1 MTTSFLCSTRRL
13 AFSITISATWT
24 WRLAGSS
31 KVEEMTSPFTERCMS
46 VTSSGRSSISST
58 IRNTSGW
65 LSVIALAMFCR
76 STVLP
81 VRGGAT
87 ISARWPLPCGAMMSI
102 TRADLSLIGRIGAV
116 ERQLLV
122 GIERRQIV
130 EIDAVADRFGIVE
143 IDLGDAGQSEIALA
157 VLGPADLALDGV
169 AGAQAE
175 FADLVGRD
183 VDVVGA
189 GEIIGLGR
197 AQEAE
202 AVVAAPRSCPC
213 P

>member
-31 KVEEMTSPFTERCMS
+31 KVEEMTSPLTERCMS

-65 LSVIALAMFCR
+65 LSVIARAMFCS

-81 VRGGAT
+81 VARRRDDQGAL
-87 ISARWPLPCGAMMSI
+87 ALALRRDDVDHPRRLVL
-102 TRADLSLIGRIGAV
+102 DGRIGAV

-130 EIDAVADRFGIVE
+130 EIDAVANRFGIVE
-143 IDLGDAGQSEIALA
+143 
-157 VLGPADLALDGV
+157 
-169 AGAQAE
+169 
-175 FADLVGRD
+175 
-183 VDVVGA
+183 VDRG
-189 GEIIGLGR
+189 
-197 AQEAE
+197 
-202 AVVAAPRSCPC
+202 
-213 P
+213 

>member
-24 WRLAGSS
+24 WRCAGSS

-65 LSVIALAMFCR
+65 LSVIALAMFCS

-81 VRGGAT
+81 VARRGDDQRALALALRRDDVDH
-87 ISARWPLPCGAMMSI
+87 ARRLVLD
-102 TRADLSLIGRIGAV
+102 RRIERV

-122 GIERRQIV
+122 GIERRQVV
-130 EIDAVADRFGIVE
+130 EIDAVADGLGIVE
-143 IDLGDAGQSEIALA
+143 IDRTELGQREIALA
-157 VLGPADLALDGV
+157 FLGAADLAFDRV

-175 FADLVGRD
+175 FADLVRRD
-183 VDVVGA
+183 IDVVGA

-202 AVVAAPRSCPC
+202 AVVQHFDRAHRP
-213 P
+213 